1 MRCSIHFSLLAAG
14 VGGWVVSCYNLC
26 EDYWPNI
33 EFAIQL
39 SQYRGGADTNTGD
52 DTAFLWSGSSKPCEN
67 YKYKREIQMN
77 ERIPI

>member
-39 SQYRGGADTNTGD
+39 SQYRGEGELILIQGMTPPFYGQGAQSHVRITNTR
-52 DTAFLWSGSSKPCEN
+52 E
-67 YKYKREIQMN
+67 KYK
-77 ERIPI
+77 